1 MDGQL
6 GGLWFLLAGATQNSG
21 SPIPICFPPAT
32 LDSLEY
38 SSFFTCVI
46 GRDDIYLTMYVS
58 HFRMIV
64 YNFES
69 VLICRVMLNYV
80 ADIRMKGSYSF
91 SSSSVEN
98 TFRFVSAQ
106 SKNLSWSSMT
116 QANLH
121 CSVCFFYI
129 LHFFLIPGEES
140 SYSSDVQ
147 SNNRCN
153 C

>member
-1 MDGQL
+1 M
-6 GGLWFLLAGATQNSG
+6 
-21 SPIPICFPPAT
+21 
-32 LDSLEY
+32 
-38 SSFFTCVI
+38 I
-46 GRDDIYLTMYVS
+46 GRDDIYLTRYVS
-58 HFRMIV
+58 HFRMLV

-69 VLICRVMLNYV
+69 MLICHVMLNYV

-98 TFRFVSAQ
+98 TFIFVSAQ